1 MVPILFGIIENGVRG
16 VQEERHEKTLARS
29 INFYHKL
36 KKYFHRTVYPPKSFH
51 RSNFR
56 KKDVLDE

>member
-36 KKYFHRTVYPPKSFH
+36 KKYFIEQSIHLNLFIGQILG
-51 RSNFR
+51 R
-56 KKDVLDE
+56 KMY